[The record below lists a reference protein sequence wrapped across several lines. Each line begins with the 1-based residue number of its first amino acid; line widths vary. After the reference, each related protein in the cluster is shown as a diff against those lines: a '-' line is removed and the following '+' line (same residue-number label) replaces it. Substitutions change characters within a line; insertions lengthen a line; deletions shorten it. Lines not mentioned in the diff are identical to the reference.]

1 MRYNNKRYYYE
12 PYLMHYGVK
21 GMKWGVR
28 HDYEPVGRESKSK
41 SKSKSQQERRHLT
54 AKQKRYIKIGLAV
67 TGTTL
72 AAYGGYKLYQ
82 SGILQNAVASR
93 KASKQLY
100 GDIGD
105 FVSEGVQS
113 ASKSKYSSLLG
124 KVNPNRGNPNYDNNC
139 TYCAVATYLRS
150 IGRSVEARDTGR
162 KPQILGGVADNV
174 FKNPRIIDGSAGT
187 FGKSVD
193 DASNMLVKKFGN
205 NAAGAVGIN
214 FKNGKGHTFNFFID
228 DGVVTF
234 VDGQDIMSLVNTGR
248 ADMDK
253 FWRAIDSQGALTLV
267 RFDNAEIIE
276 DAVRKVVYE

>member
-1 MRYNNKRYYYE
+1 M
-12 PYLMHYGVK
+12 
-21 GMKWGVR
+21 
-28 HDYEPVGRESKSK
+28 
-41 SKSKSQQERRHLT
+41 
-54 AKQKRYIKIGLAV
+54 A
-67 TGTTL
+67 GTTL

-100 GDIGD
+100 GDIGN

-150 IGRSVEARDTGR
+150 IGRSAEARDTGR

-174 FKNPRIIDGSAGT
+174 FKNPRIIDGSAVT

-234 VDGQDIMSLVNTGR
+234 VDGQDAMSKINMSR
-248 ADMDK
+248 DK
-253 FWRAIDSQGALTLV
+253 LDQFWRAIDSQGSLTLV

-276 DAVRKVVYE
+276 DAIRKVVYE

>member
-1 MRYNNKRYYYE
+1 MRYNNRHYK

-28 HDYEPVGRESKSK
+28 HDYEPVGGSNKGK
-41 SKSKSQQERRHLT
+41 QERRHLT

-67 TGTTL
+67 AGTTL

-82 SGILQNAVASR
+82 SGIIQNAVASR
-93 KASKQLY
+93 KAKKTLY

-105 FVSEGVQS
+105 FVSGGVQS
-113 ASKSKYSSLLG
+113 AKESKYSGLLG

-139 TYCAVATYLRS
+139 TYCAIATYLRS
-150 IGRSVEARDTGR
+150 LGRSVEARDTGR
-162 KPQILGGVADNV
+162 QPQNLGGIADNI
-174 FKNPRIIDGSAGT
+174 FKNARIIDGSAVT

-205 NAAGAVGIN
+205 NAAGAVGVN

-234 VDGQDIMSLVNTGR
+234 VDGQDATSFINDR
-248 ADMDK
+248 AMIDK
-253 FWRAIDSQGALTLV
+253 FWRYIDSQGALTLV